1 MPNSLDNSNT
11 GVATQTSRI
20 VRVRD
25 LPIYYDA
32 KTDDIHRFVPR
43 TIDEQVKTNT
53 NDTNNWLYPFI
64 SQVRQ
69 SVQQTWTN
77 NKNLRDR
84 VSRGIETG
92 GAHTRAT
99 IDYIRDD
106 ETFLPKVGV
115 VTVAGLGGLL
125 LGHKG
130 GPVRKTFYS
139 SVAALV
145 ALSACYPKQSA
156 NILDQ
161 IYIRIKNESNN
172 LLNKTPTT
180 STVHIVDNKDRILH
194 TAKIAN
200 EPVVTVKGDY
210 GQGTPADQHLYT
222 TRGGV
227 TNPIVVDAE
236 KKL

>member
-1 MPNSLDNSNT
+1 MPNSLDSSKT
-11 GVATQTSRI
+11 SAATETSRI
-20 VRVRD
+20 IRVRD

-32 KTDDIHRFVPR
+32 KSDDIHRFLPR
-43 TIDEQVKTNT
+43 TAEEEVKTNT
-53 NDTNNWLYPFI
+53 TNSWLYPII
-64 SQVRQ
+64 SQIRQ
-69 SVQQTWTN
+69 SVQQTWTE
-77 NKNLRDR
+77 NKELRQR
-84 VSRGIETG
+84 IARGIETG

-115 VTVAGLGGLL
+115 VTIAGLGGLL

-130 GPVRKTFYS
+130 GAVRKTFYS

-161 IYIRIKNESNN
+161 VYVRVKNESKN
-172 LLNKTPTT
+172 LLDKTPAAP
-180 STVHIVDNKDRILH
+180 TVRIVENKDRILH
-194 TAKIAN
+194 SVKTAN
-200 EPVVTVKGDY
+200 EPIVTVQGDY
-210 GQGTPADQHLYT
+210 GQGSPADQHLYT
-222 TRGGV
+222 TRGV
-227 TNPIVVDAE
+227 ANPVVLDTE